1 MVPERDRAAYL
12 ERFRERAWIL
22 FVEELYDQ
30 VLPEADPM
38 EPWSFDQ
45 ADENAPHTP
54 WAIRWHPEWMAI
66 RSLHDHVSASDATG
80 VDLIF
85 GHLIDNLRV
94 FISSQNQL

>member
-1 MVPERDRAAYL
+1 M
-12 ERFRERAWIL
+12 
-22 FVEELYDQ
+22 
-30 VLPEADPM
+30 
-38 EPWSFDQ
+38 
-45 ADENAPHTP
+45 
-54 WAIRWHPEWMAI
+54 IRWHPEWMAI